1 MGKILKSAA
10 SLVTGLALAVSVTAV
25 AELPASAAAP
35 SSCKASFHTYST
47 IRQGSRGTQ
56 TRALE
61 CLLDKAGYSVSVN
74 GRFSAGDADKLARYR
89 ASVGLSKLRYAGP
102 RPWSALVSR
111 GSTPTLKRGSKATA
125 VLRLQRSLRALG
137 YTKVTLTGYYGTAT
151 QSAVK
156 SAQKKR
162 HLKQTG
168 VADAKVWYALQHGRV
183 AAQPVKKKSTNKGAK
198 ALAFAKKQIGD
209 RYVYGATGPS
219 AWDCS
224 GLTGG
229 AWKAAGV
236 SIPRTSQAQ
245 YRVGR
250 KIAKSDL
257 KPGDLVFFY
266 SGISHVGIY
275 AGGGKV
281 LHASQPSKPVGYLKM
296 SYMPYQGARRPG

>member
-10 SLVTGLALAVSVTAV
+10 SLVTGLALAVSVTVV

-47 IRQGSRGTQ
+47 IREGSKGTQ

-61 CLLDKAGYSVSVN
+61 CLLDKAGYDVSVN
-74 GRFSAGDADKLARYR
+74 GRFSSGDAAQLARYR
-89 ASVGLSKLRYAGP
+89 GSIGLSKLRYAGP
-102 RPWSALVSR
+102 RPWSALVSQ
-111 GSTPTLKRGSKATA
+111 GSTPTLKRGSEVTS
-125 VLRLQRSLRALG
+125 VLRLQRSLRALN
-137 YTKVTLTGYYGTAT
+137 YTKVTLTGFYGVETEK
-151 QSAVK
+151 AVK

-168 VADAKVWYALQHGRV
+168 IADAKVWSALQHGRV
-183 AAQPVKKKSTNKGAK
+183 AAQPVKKSSKGAK

-209 RYVYGATGPS
+209 SYAYGATGPNS
-219 AWDCS
+219 WDCS

-236 SIPRTSQAQ
+236 SLPRTSQGQ
-245 YRVGR
+245 YRVGK

-266 SGISHVGIY
+266 SGISHVGLY

-281 LHASQPSKPVGYLKM
+281 LHASQPGKPVGYLKM